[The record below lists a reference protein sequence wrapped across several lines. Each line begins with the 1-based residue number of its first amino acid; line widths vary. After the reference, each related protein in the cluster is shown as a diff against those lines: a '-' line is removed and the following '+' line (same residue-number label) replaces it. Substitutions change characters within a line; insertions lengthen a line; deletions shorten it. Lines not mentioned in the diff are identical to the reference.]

1 MVAAFF
7 PHHAAL
13 AMIVI
18 YFTGILMAI
27 LVSLLMKNTVFR
39 GNPVP
44 FVMELPNYRFPSA
57 KSVGLLLW
65 EKASGFL
72 QRAFGVIFVCTLI
85 IWFLGTFD
93 AHLFP
98 VEDNAKSLLALI
110 GQSVAPVF
118 APLGFTDWR
127 MATALLTGFAAKETV
142 VATTTVL
149 TNATPATMT
158 AILQGIFTPATA
170 ASFLAFTLLYTPC
183 VAAIATIRKE
193 LDSSLGALGVVVAQC
208 VIAWIVG
215 IVVYHIALLF

>member
-1 MVAAFF
+1 
-7 PHHAAL
+7 
-13 AMIVI
+13 
-18 YFTGILMAI
+18 
-27 LVSLLMKNTVFR
+27 MKNTVFR

-65 EKASGFL
+65 EKAGGFL

-93 AHLFP
+93 ARLFS

-110 GQSVAPVF
+110 GQGVAPVF

-149 TNATPATMT
+149 TNATPSTMT
-158 AILQGIFTPATA
+158 AVLQGIFTPAAA

-193 LDSSLGALGVVVAQC
+193 LDSTLGALGVVVAQC
-208 VIAWIVG
+208 VIAWAVG
-215 IVVYHIALLF
+215 IAVYHIALFF